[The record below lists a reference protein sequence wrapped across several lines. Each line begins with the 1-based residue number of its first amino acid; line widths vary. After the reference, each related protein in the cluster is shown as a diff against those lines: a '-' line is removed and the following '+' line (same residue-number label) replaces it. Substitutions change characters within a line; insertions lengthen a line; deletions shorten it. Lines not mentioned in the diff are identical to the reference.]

1 MSDEINIEQL
11 TFWRRVLLWTPG
23 DQGRGLRYSIVF
35 TLMIFFIWGPS
46 LIYLKLAKPVY
57 TSKWALILPGTGVNT
72 SVNLENIGQATTS
85 SRSAYGSNSIS
96 PKVNYKSIAGSQVVL
111 EQAAKKISMDVRTFG
126 KPRIKLVDQTSL
138 IFFEVKGE
146 SGEQAQQKSYA
157 LYDALETTLTQLRN
171 DEIQRREKSVRE
183 MLTGGREK
191 LKQTRDSLLAYQ
203 AESEM
208 VAIAQFNQ
216 LSTALGEKKLQLVG
230 LKIEQSGLAGERDRL
245 VNILRLNAEQASA
258 ALMLQTD
265 LVFQENSL
273 HFAQADA
280 LLARQILKMGT
291 NHPEVVKTRDT
302 WLAAKQKLQNR
313 MQKLVGKRD
322 AKTLLRLM
330 LSPDK
335 TRGSLLERLILLD
348 AESQGLNKKINQLN
362 KQIDS
367 MRERLNNDTKSAAVL
382 DDLKRDHQ
390 IAEAVFSSALA
401 RIDTGKSDVYA
412 SYPLIQILTAPS
424 LPEKPTT
431 PNPLYVF
438 LGAGTA
444 TSISLFGILIL
455 WTRKPWLRK
464 ILLSE

>member
-1 MSDEINIEQL
+1 MSDETKIEQL
-11 TFWRRVLLWTPG
+11 TLWRRVLLWTPG
-23 DQGRGLRYSIVF
+23 DQGRGLRYSLVF
-35 TLMIFFIWGPS
+35 TLMLILIWTPS
-46 LIYLKLAKPVY
+46 LTYLKFAKPVY
-57 TSKWALILPGTGVNT
+57 TSKWSLILPGTGVNT

-96 PKVNYKSIAGSQVVL
+96 PKVNYKSIAASQVVL
-111 EQAAKKISMDVRTFG
+111 EQAAETMAMDVKSFG

-138 IFFEVKGE
+138 IFFEVKGG
-146 SGEQAQQKSYA
+146 SAEQAQQKSYA

-171 DEIQRREKSVRE
+171 DEIQRREQSVKA

-191 LKQTRDSLLAYQ
+191 LKQTQDSLLAYQ

-208 VAIAQFNQ
+208 VAVAQFNQ

-230 LKIEQSGLAGERDRL
+230 LKVEQSGLQGEHERM
-245 VNILRLNAEQASA
+245 VNILRLNAEQAAA

-273 HFAQADA
+273 HYAQADA
-280 LLARQILKMGT
+280 MLARQILKMGV

-302 WLAAKQKLQNR
+302 WLAAKHKLENR
-313 MQKLVGKRD
+313 VQKLVGKRD
-322 AKTLLRLM
+322 TKTLLRLM

-335 TRGSLLERLILLD
+335 TRGALLERLIMLD
-348 AESQGLNKKINQLN
+348 AESQGLKKIIVQLD
-362 KQIDS
+362 KQIIS
-367 MRERLNNDTKSAAVL
+367 MRERLNNDTKSAATL

-412 SYPLIQILTAPS
+412 SYPLIQMLTSPS
-424 LPEKPTT
+424 LPKKPTT

-438 LGAGTA
+438 MGAGAA

-455 WTRKPWLRK
+455 WTRKPWLHK